1 MAGFARTSPGQ
12 QVLLAA
18 LIALA
23 GTVAAGVAS
32 AELAAL
38 LVSAGL
44 QVPLREPLN
53 LIIVLG
59 VGWLAYRRMGPPQ
72 AIRLGQVGPGVVMG
86 AGVAVG
92 VLLGA
97 WGLLILTGAAAA
109 PRWVGDTTS
118 PLVVAVFALPWMVLH
133 GLSEQYLVHRLAQ
146 DRAERWRG
154 AWSGVII
161 SALVWTGVQALQG
174 YVAPVLL
181 VNSFLLGCLFGLVA
195 RGPGGVLAAGLA
207 HGLWSWLETV
217 VWRSL
222 WQWELEPGIGAVRD
236 QDSYGTWALTLVL
249 LAALL
254 MVVWPDRQ
262 RQAPKPPPQ

>member
-1 MAGFARTSPGQ
+1 MSGPASPSSGW
-12 QVLLAA
+12 QVLLAV
-18 LIALA
+18 LVALA

-32 AELAAL
+32 AELAGL
-38 LVSAGL
+38 LVSAGVQL
-44 QVPLREPLN
+44 PLREPLN
-53 LIIVLG
+53 LLMVLA
-59 VGWLAYRRMGPPQ
+59 VGWLAFRRLGPPT
-72 AIRLGQVGPGVVMG
+72 AIRLGQVGPGVMAG
-86 AGVAVG
+86 ALLALG

-97 WGLLILTGAAAA
+97 WGLLIATGAASS
-109 PRWVGDTTS
+109 PRWIGDSTA
-118 PLVVAVFALPWMVLH
+118 PVALAVFALPWMVLH

-146 DRAERWRG
+146 DRAGRWRG
-154 AWSGVII
+154 AWPGIVIA
-161 SALVWTGVQALQG
+161 ALVWTGVQALQG

-222 WQWELEPGIGAVRD
+222 WQWNLEPGAGAVRD

-249 LAALL
+249 LAVLL
-254 MVVWPDRQ
+254 LAVWRGRAGRPG
-262 RQAPKPPPQ
+262 

>member
-1 MAGFARTSPGQ
+1 MSCSSSPSSGL
-12 QVLLAA
+12 QVLLAVP
-18 LIALA
+18 LALA
-23 GTVAAGVAS
+23 GTLAAGDLS
-32 AELAAL
+32 AELAGR
-38 LVSAGL
+38 LVSAGV

-53 LIIVLG
+53 LLMVLV
-59 VGWLAYRRMGPPQ
+59 VGWLAFGSLGPPTV
-72 AIRLGQVGPGVVMG
+72 IRLGQAGPGVLVGAVM
-86 AGVAVG
+86 ALG

-97 WGLLILTGAAAA
+97 WGLLIATGAASS
-109 PRWVGDTTS
+109 PRWIGDSTT
-118 PLVVAVFALPWMVLH
+118 PVALAVFALPWMVLH

-154 AWSGVII
+154 AWAGILVA
-161 SALVWTGVQALQG
+161 ALVWTVAQALQG

-222 WQWELEPGIGAVRD
+222 WQWNLEPGAGAVRD

-249 LAALL
+249 LAVLL
-254 MVVWPDRQ
+254 VAVWRE
-262 RQAPKPPPQ
+262 RRAQATR

>member
-1 MAGFARTSPGQ
+1 MIGPASPSSGR
-12 QVLLAA
+12 QVLLAV

-23 GTVAAGVAS
+23 GTVAAGFAS
-32 AELAAL
+32 AELAGL
-38 LVSAGL
+38 LVTAGL

-53 LIIVLG
+53 LLMVLA
-59 VGWLAYRRMGPPQ
+59 VGWLAFSRLGPAT
-72 AIRLGQVGPGVVMG
+72 AIRLGQAGPGAMVGAVV
-86 AGVAVG
+86 ALG
-92 VLLGA
+92 VLLAA
-97 WGLLILTGAAAA
+97 WGLLIATGAASS
-109 PRWVGDTTS
+109 PRWIGDSTA
-118 PLVVAVFALPWMVLH
+118 PVALAAFALPWMVLH

-154 AWSGVII
+154 AWAGILVA
-161 SALVWTGVQALQG
+161 ALVWTGVQALQG

-222 WQWELEPGIGAVRD
+222 WQWQLEPGLGAVGD

-249 LAALL
+249 LAVLL
-254 MVVWPDRQ
+254 VAVGRGGKRQ
-262 RQAPKPPPQ
+262 PPRQ